1 MEWRLT
7 IKHEER
13 WYRQQLTTQFQ
24 AESIVALRNEET
36 RAVGVS
42 QLVRLERDEA
52 EMRAALEA
60 IAERS
65 AQLFIKERITMKQS
79 FRRMS
84 RRSFMADATSQQQQR
99 TSSIV
104 VAAAPPLR
112 LAKDPGSS
120 SGEVHGVT
128 VGVPPRER
136 VVRLRE
142 NEEGLLP
149 QHPPPLQQGISEAA
163 PQQAIAESHEIQ
175 SEVSINDEDDDDETV
190 VSQGSRTPKHLLAHT
205 PTKHERTKQQQQQQA
220 ASPQHVFVEGPL
232 LVGSPKHAP
241 SVGDAFLVD
250 TEQRNIHSSST
261 AVRPKQM
268 WSSSSPPPSRQ
279 RVEV

>member
-84 RRSFMADATSQQQQR
+84 RRSFMADTTQQQQR

-120 SGEVHGVT
+120 SGEVHGVA

-149 QHPPPLQQGISEAA
+149 QQPPPLQQQGISEAS
-163 PQQAIAESHEIQ
+163 PQQAIAESHEMQ

-205 PTKHERTKQQQQQQA
+205 PTKQSTKQQQQA

-241 SVGDAFLVD
+241 
-250 TEQRNIHSSST
+250 
-261 AVRPKQM
+261 
-268 WSSSSPPPSRQ
+268 
-279 RVEV
+279 